1 MYRSNLFATKQIA
14 TILEHVLFEN
24 INDRGVSCER
34 KCEGKS
40 HSLSSHAAGKESRS
54 HDSGQR
60 PFTHT
65 KSFLVLH
72 ISVVFR

>member
-34 KCEGKS
+34 KFSSFQGKVS
-40 HSLSSHAAGKESRS
+40 FTLQPCSWKGISL
-54 HDSGQR
+54 
-60 PFTHT
+60 T
-65 KSFLVLH
+65 
-72 ISVVFR
+72 